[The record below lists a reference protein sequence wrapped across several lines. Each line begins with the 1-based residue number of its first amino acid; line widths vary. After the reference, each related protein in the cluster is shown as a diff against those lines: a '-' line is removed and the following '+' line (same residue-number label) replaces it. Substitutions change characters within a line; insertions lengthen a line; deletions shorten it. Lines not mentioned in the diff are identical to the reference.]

1 VKHCIMV
8 LILSIFFSSLLCA
21 QTEREY
27 FESGIAQLNS
37 GKVDEAIESFRAAIQ
52 LNPAIAHFH
61 NALGVALLKREDTL
75 TGPMIAFQTALD
87 LDPGF
92 GEPYFNIGTYYAGIA
107 KDPILALEYFER
119 AVEVNPKLAKGY
131 MGLGWLAVQSENAFE
146 AVTYFERAVELDPN
160 FKEAQYGLGLAY
172 VAANKRGRALK
183 SISALRRLGH
193 EEMALKVEKIMQEGT
208 RQVVTGGSENLDFF

>member
-1 VKHCIMV
+1 
-8 LILSIFFSSLLCA
+8 
-21 QTEREY
+21 
-27 FESGIAQLNS
+27 
-37 GKVDEAIESFRAAIQ
+37 
-52 LNPAIAHFH
+52 
-61 NALGVALLKREDTL
+61 
-75 TGPMIAFQTALD
+75 
-87 LDPGF
+87 
-92 GEPYFNIGTYYAGIA
+92 
-107 KDPILALEYFER
+107 
-119 AVEVNPKLAKGY
+119 